1 MEINARP
8 APSIGLRTLKQQ
20 AQLDAKREAR
30 RDALQQSESRQTDA
44 QLTEAELAEEASP
57 AALLQRAA
65 QSSDEMAAVLT
76 QFRSR
81 RDYDKKRG
89 NLADS
94 FERVLDEDA
103 LPKAEAV
110 LKVVQS
116 HEVPAEELLRR
127 VRSQFPDDSDLILV
141 LRQLARR
148 KQLDE
153 VSRKR
158 LQALLAQ
165 AEEEAD
171 PQQLKA
177 GVNSALK
184 AKLFGKAL
192 DLNPGLLRASY
203 RQFLQSEAP
212 EAAIY
217 QDWVASYG
225 YLQRGVVLDFIEGAL
240 LADIDSLDP
249 SCSRLEFGNL
259 LGRLTQ
265 LKLLRSADGLFVG
278 KLLGNPLV
286 RGFNSSE
293 ADWLFL
299 LLSLLQ
305 QPQQVDE
312 LLAETVGDT
321 ALLSRHA
328 DRSSLLYALYQA
340 CKALPPRLFP
350 DEEWM
355 DALLDEFR
363 HLAGIA
369 YRHEKVERRNG
380 GRAAG

>member
-1 MEINARP
+1 M
-8 APSIGLRTLKQQ
+8 RTLKQQ

-30 RDALQQSESRQTDA
+30 RDALQQSESRQADA

-225 YLQRGVVLDFIEGAL
+225 YPQRGVVLDFIEGAL

>member
-1 MEINARP
+1 MEINTRP
-8 APSIGLRTLKQQ
+8 QPTLGLRTAKQQ
-20 AQLDAKREAR
+20 AQLEAR
-30 RDALQQSESRQTDA
+30 REPRRDAVQHSESQQADA

-76 QFRSR
+76 QFRNR

-103 LPKAEAV
+103 LPKAQEV
-110 LKVVQS
+110 LKVVQA

-158 LQALLAQ
+158 LEALLAQ

-212 EAAIY
+212 EAEIY

-225 YLQRGVVLDFIEGAL
+225 HPRRGVVLDFIEGAL

-265 LKLLRSADGLFVG
+265 LKLLRSADSLFVG
-278 KLLGNPLV
+278 RLLGNPVV

-312 LLAETVGDT
+312 LLADTVGDT

-328 DRSSLLYALYQA
+328 DRSSLLHALYQA

-350 DEEWM
+350 DEEWL

-369 YRHEKVERRNG
+369 YRHEQVERRRG
-380 GRAAG
+380 RRAAE